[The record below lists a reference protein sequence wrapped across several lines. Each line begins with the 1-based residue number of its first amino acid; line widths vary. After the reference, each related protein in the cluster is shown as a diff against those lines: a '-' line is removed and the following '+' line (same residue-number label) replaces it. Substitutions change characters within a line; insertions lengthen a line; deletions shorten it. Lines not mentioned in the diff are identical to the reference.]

1 MLFRPLLPFPVTT
14 QQYMRTL
21 NLFQEDE
28 LRRPINEA
36 QVLGNDDNIDEEVE
50 EEEDDDDDGHPHLRP
65 LYEAAIERG
74 LEKRLYYMDHIIP
87 Q

>member
-1 MLFRPLLPFPVTT
+1 MLLRPLLPFSVTT
-14 QQYMRTL
+14 LQYVCTL

-28 LRRPINEA
+28 LRRPIDEG

-50 EEEDDDDDGHPHLRP
+50 EEDDDDGPPELRP
-65 LYEAAIERG
+65 LYAAAMERG